1 MSSHSPQR
9 VFAFDEFGP
18 LVIRPQAGTGWAPVG
33 HPHRL
38 PANYHKLHGV
48 RQFHG
53 CYSVGDDQLWGVV
66 RRRKS
71 AANTLAALKS
81 IRAARPDGAPIYAI
95 LDNLSAHKGRKIRAW
110 ATHNKVE
117 LCFTPTYASWAN
129 PIEAQFGPLRT
140 FVIAGSNHSNHT
152 ALTRKLQTYLR

>member
-1 MSSHSPQR
+1 M
-9 VFAFDEFGP
+9 FAFDEFGP
-18 LVIRPQAGTGWAPVG
+18 LVIRPQARAGWAPAG

-81 IRAARPDGAPIYAI
+81 IRAARPDGAPINVI
-95 LDNLSAHKGRKIRAW
+95 LDNLSAYKGRKIRAPMGFRVISRRVSSRGSPVSQPGAASKGAIRSSG
-110 ATHNKVE
+110 ATTSAK
-117 LCFTPTYASWAN
+117 L
-129 PIEAQFGPLRT
+129 GP
-140 FVIAGSNHSNHT
+140 A
-152 ALTRKLQTYLR
+152 